1 MGAHVQLKP
10 RSWFFIRPIAVNMTL
25 SSDFEEL
32 DSLLRAGN
40 EFSNKIPSSKRASV
54 NMYSLS

>member
-1 MGAHVQLKP
+1 
-10 RSWFFIRPIAVNMTL
+10 VNMTL

-32 DSLLRAGN
+32 DSFLRAGN